1 MPDTVR
7 FGIIGCG
14 GISNSHLRSIAGI
27 AGAEAVAL
35 ADVNETALNE
45 RAEQYG
51 VARRYREWN
60 DLLRDEAVQ
69 AVSVCLPHS
78 LHERAVLDAARH
90 GKHVLCEK
98 PFCLSL
104 AECDRMIAAAVEN
117 GVLLMSAQV
126 LRRYPAN
133 KLAKQW
139 IQEGRIGRVASV
151 QRRRMGNSI
160 RNLEG
165 YAWAN
170 KPEIAGGWLLYGYG
184 AHEYDTILWLLDTT
198 VNTVAAVGAH
208 NKAIWNDYDEIT
220 AVMQLHNGAVATMI
234 QSLNSAV
241 SAWDCVVIG
250 DEGTIEIRSGEIA
263 LNREKTEVPL
273 DGPAAFREQVQ
284 EFVDCIRAG
293 REPGPSGQNVRATM
307 QALEGV
313 KIALAEHRV
322 VNAGAL

>member
-1 MPDTVR
+1 
-7 FGIIGCG
+7 
-14 GISNSHLRSIAGI
+14 
-27 AGAEAVAL
+27 
-35 ADVNETALNE
+35 
-45 RAEQYG
+45 
-51 VARRYREWN
+51 
-60 DLLRDEAVQ
+60 VQ

-78 LHERAVLDAARH
+78 LHVEPAVEAAQH
-90 GKHVLCEK
+90 GKHILCEK

-104 AECDRMIAAAVEN
+104 AECDRMITAAVEN
-117 GVLLMSAQV
+117 SVLLMSAQV
-126 LRRYPAN
+126 LRRYPGN

-184 AHEYDTILWLLDTT
+184 AHEYDTILWLMDTA
-198 VNTVAAVGAH
+198 VDTVAAVGAR
-208 NKAIWNDYDEIT
+208 NRAIWNDFDEIT
-220 AVMQLHNGAVATMI
+220 SVMRLQNGAVATMI

-250 DEGTIEIRSGEIA
+250 EEGTIEIRSGEIS
-263 LNREKTEVPL
+263 LNREKTETPL

-284 EFVDCIRAG
+284 EFVDCIRAE
-293 REPGPSGQNVRATM
+293 REPSASGRNVRATM

-313 KIALAEHRV
+313 KIALAENRV